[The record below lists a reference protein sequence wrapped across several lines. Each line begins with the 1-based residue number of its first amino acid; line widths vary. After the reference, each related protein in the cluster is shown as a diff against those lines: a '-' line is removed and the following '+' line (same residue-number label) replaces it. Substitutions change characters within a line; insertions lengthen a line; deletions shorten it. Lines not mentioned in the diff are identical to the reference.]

1 MKTYSDSHW
10 VTDKGVSG
18 KTSFEIMEAIASDLS
33 EANEVITQLFAW
45 YLVEGTTSDRLEG
58 VEDILNDVFD
68 TPIENKEEAQY
79 HKAQVRSSYALAL
92 AANDLS
98 RFMSEAVSVM
108 LSHIEEHGFAEVS
121 SE

>member
-10 VTDKGVSG
+10 VTDKGVTG

-58 VEDILNDVFD
+58 VEDILNSVFD
-68 TPIENKEEAQY
+68 TPIEGSENGARY
-79 HKAQVRSSYALAL
+79 HKAQVRSSYVLAL

-98 RFMSEAVSVM
+98 TFMSEAVKTM
-108 LSHIEEHGFAEVS
+108 LAHIEEHGFND
-121 SE
+121 